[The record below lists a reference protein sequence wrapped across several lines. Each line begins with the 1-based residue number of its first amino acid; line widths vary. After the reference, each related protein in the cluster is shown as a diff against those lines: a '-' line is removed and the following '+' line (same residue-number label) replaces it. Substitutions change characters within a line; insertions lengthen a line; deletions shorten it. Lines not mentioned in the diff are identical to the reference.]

1 MTLGD
6 SGQIPLDCRVV
17 DQLNV
22 SRETIDQLA
31 AYLALLAKWQPRIN
45 LVSSSTLADAWR
57 RHILDSAQLAVFLPE
72 NGAHILDIG
81 SGAGFPGL
89 VLSIITDNQLTLV
102 ESDQRKSVFLQTV
115 IRELGLTATVR
126 NERIEAIPALG
137 AGIVTA
143 RALASVERL
152 LLLLDRQLPSIERCL
167 FLKGASLQEE
177 LTALQSYPNIVHSIH
192 PSVTS
197 QDGSILELNTTRH
210 PDLEL

>member
-1 MTLGD
+1 MTLRNL
-6 SGQIPLDCRVV
+6 GQIPLDHRVV
-17 DQLNV
+17 DQLSV

-31 AYLALLAKWQPRIN
+31 AFLALLSKWQPRIN
-45 LVSSSTLADAWR
+45 LVSSATLADAWH

-72 NGAHILDIG
+72 TGAHILDIG

-89 VLSIITDNQLTLV
+89 VLSIITDNQVTLV

-115 IRELGLTATVR
+115 IRELRLSTTVR
-126 NERIEAIPALG
+126 NERVEAIPAMG
-137 AGIVTA
+137 ANIVTA
-143 RALASVERL
+143 RALAPIKRL
-152 LLLLDRQLPSIERCL
+152 LQLLDKQLPSVEKCL
-167 FLKGASLQEE
+167 FLKGASLQGE
-177 LTALQSYPNIVHSIH
+177 LTALQSYPNIEHRIY

>member
-6 SGQIPLDCRVV
+6 LGQIPLDHRVV
-17 DQLNV
+17 DQLSV

-31 AYLALLAKWQPRIN
+31 AFLALLSKWQPRIN
-45 LVSSSTLADAWR
+45 LVSSATLADAWH

-72 NGAHILDIG
+72 TGAHILDIG

-89 VLSIITDNQLTLV
+89 VLSIITDNQVTLV

-115 IRELGLTATVR
+115 IRELRLSTSVR
-126 NERIEAIPALG
+126 NERVEAIPAMG
-137 AGIVTA
+137 ANIVTA
-143 RALASVERL
+143 RALAPIKRL
-152 LLLLDRQLPSIERCL
+152 LQLLDKQLPSVEKCL

-177 LTALQSYPNIVHSIH
+177 LTALQSYPNIEHRIY

>member
-1 MTLGD
+1 MTSGD
-6 SGQIPLDCRVV
+6 SGQIPLDRRVI

-22 SRETIDQLA
+22 SRETINQLA

-45 LVSSSTLADAWR
+45 LVSSATLAVAWR

-72 NGAHILDIG
+72 NGAQILDIG

-89 VLSIITDNQLTLV
+89 VLSIITDNQVTLV

-115 IRELGLTATVR
+115 IRELGLTAAVR
-126 NERIEAIPALG
+126 NERIEATPELG

-143 RALASVERL
+143 RALASVEQL
-152 LLLLDRQLPSIERCL
+152 LLLLDRQLPSVERCL
-167 FLKGASLQEE
+167 FLKGASLREE
-177 LTALQSYPNIVHSIH
+177 LTALQSYPNIEHRIH

-197 QDGSILELNTTRH
+197 QDGAILELNTTRY

>member
-6 SGQIPLDCRVV
+6 LGQIPLDHRVV
-17 DQLNV
+17 DQLSV

-31 AYLALLAKWQPRIN
+31 AFLALLSKWQPRIN
-45 LVSSSTLADAWR
+45 LVSSATLADAWH
-57 RHILDSAQLAVFLPE
+57 RHILDSAQLAGFLPAT
-72 NGAHILDIG
+72 GAHILDIG

-89 VLSIITDNQLTLV
+89 VLSIITDNQVTLV

-115 IRELGLTATVR
+115 IRELRLSTTVR
-126 NERIEAIPALG
+126 NERVEAIPAMG
-137 AGIVTA
+137 ANIVTA
-143 RALASVERL
+143 RALAPIKRL
-152 LLLLDRQLPSIERCL
+152 LQLLDKQLPSVEKCL

-177 LTALQSYPNIVHSIH
+177 LTALQSYPNIEHRIY

-197 QDGSILELNTTRH
+197 QEGSILELNTTRH

>member
-6 SGQIPLDCRVV
+6 LGQIPLDHRVV
-17 DQLNV
+17 DQLSV

-31 AYLALLAKWQPRIN
+31 AFLALLSKWQPRIN
-45 LVSSSTLADAWR
+45 LVSSATLADAWH

-72 NGAHILDIG
+72 TGAHILDIG

-89 VLSIITDNQLTLV
+89 VLSIITDNQVTLV

-115 IRELGLTATVR
+115 IRELGLSTTVR
-126 NERIEAIPALG
+126 NERVEAIPAMG
-137 AGIVTA
+137 ANIVTA
-143 RALASVERL
+143 RALAPIKRL
-152 LLLLDRQLPSIERCL
+152 LQLLDKQLPSVEKCL

-177 LTALQSYPNIVHSIH
+177 LTALQSYPNIEHRIY

>member
-6 SGQIPLDCRVV
+6 LGQIPLDHRVV
-17 DQLNV
+17 DQLSV
-22 SRETIDQLA
+22 PRETIDQLA
-31 AYLALLAKWQPRIN
+31 AFLALLSKWQPRIN
-45 LVSSSTLADAWR
+45 LVSSATLADAWH

-72 NGAHILDIG
+72 TGAHILDIG

-89 VLSIITDNQLTLV
+89 VLSIITENQVTLV

-115 IRELGLTATVR
+115 IRELRLSTTVR
-126 NERIEAIPALG
+126 NERVEAIPAMG
-137 AGIVTA
+137 ANIVTA
-143 RALASVERL
+143 RALAPIKRL
-152 LLLLDRQLPSIERCL
+152 LQLLDKQLPSVEKCL
-167 FLKGASLQEE
+167 FLKGASLQGE
-177 LTALQSYPNIVHSIH
+177 LTALQSYPNIEHRIY